1 LCCQGNTCGQVR
13 LALRFISGHEGLSS
27 GHHRIVDSSVIENCY
42 GPLAVSKMFSE
53 GTEEDW
59 ADTHFITRMLHSTDS
74 QDLNLGAKAKMDE
87 LSLAAVYRLG
97 PALCPGV

>member
-1 LCCQGNTCGQVR
+1 
-13 LALRFISGHEGLSS
+13 
-27 GHHRIVDSSVIENCY
+27 
-42 GPLAVSKMFSE
+42 MFSE
-53 GTEEDW
+53 GTEKDW